1 MKRLT
6 VYKNDVI
13 ILKDVGLAKNYFA
26 RLKGL
31 MFKKEMAEDSG
42 LLIVPCNEI
51 HTFCMKFAIDA
62 VYLDKNDCIVFIE
75 EAIAPGKICK
85 LQRKAKK
92 VLELCPNVSSKIGLA
107 PGDKLTFEIN

>member
-1 MKRLT
+1 MKRKTMIAIAACTTLFVT
-6 VYKNDVI
+6 NS
-13 ILKDVGLAKNYFA
+13 AA
-26 RLKGL
+26 R
-31 MFKKEMAEDSG
+31 
-42 LLIVPCNEI
+42 PCNEI